1 MKTKIAFANLTDAGL
16 VRQHNEDRAI
26 VCDPGEELGSKMGY
40 LIALADGMGGHA
52 AGEVAA
58 ALALR
63 ELVNRYYS
71 FEGELEPDRI
81 LKAVIAEVNA
91 EVYEAAQTRPDLN
104 TMGTTL
110 VCAVMKDNWLWI
122 ANVGDSRAYLIRG
135 GIALRL
141 TKDHSW
147 VEEQGLTEEEAKRTP
162 FRSAITRSIGTSPIV
177 EVDVFSELLQPR
189 DVVLLCSD
197 GLTKHVPG
205 TVIGK
210 QVAHS
215 HELRKACLSLVQAAK
230 KEGGTDNITV
240 VAARMMRVRKR
251 PDRLAVARAFPNEM
265 TQAQN
270 VILHRRRVVL
280 MTSSVV
286 SVCVLFLL
294 LWGFGVLEKL
304 GLDRLF
310 SPAGEVALPP
320 TPATLAPALSD
331 STVKPPV
338 VATQAASQPQEET
351 AIERK
356 ESADSTVAKDSSGG
370 SVRARE
376 YYARVKMQAGAN
388 NAASQLNPSAPGAP
402 VKEVKTFRAVKVSAP
417 PLEKK
422 GGVATDAKAN
432 SGARAPQK
440 GMVSKKDSAEI
451 KKPEPKPVP
460 QDSIHL
466 KQRTNAAEKDSA
478 NLNK

>member
-1 MKTKIAFANLTDAGL
+1 MLVKTKIAFANLTDAGL

-147 VEEQGLTEEEAKRTP
+147 AEEQGLTVDEAKRTP
-162 FRSAITRSIGTSPIV
+162 FRSAITRSIGTSPTV
-177 EVDVFSELLQPR
+177 EVDVFSEVLQPR

-197 GLTKHVPG
+197 GLTKHVPD

-230 KEGGTDNITV
+230 EEGGTDNITV
-240 VAARMMRVRKR
+240 VAARMMRVRKG
-251 PDRLAVARAFPNEM
+251 PDRFTVARAFPTEM
-265 TQAQN
+265 VQAQS
-270 VILHRRRVVL
+270 VISHRRRTVL
-280 MTSSVV
+280 ITSSVV
-286 SVCVLFLL
+286 SVCALFLL

-304 GLDRLF
+304 GLDRVF
-310 SPAGEVALPP
+310 SPAGEVAPTP
-320 TPATLAPALSD
+320 TPATHTPALSD

-338 VATQAASQPQEET
+338 VATQADSQPQEET
-351 AIERK
+351 ATEWK
-356 ESADSTVAKDSSGG
+356 ESADSTVAKDG
-370 SVRARE
+370 SEGTVRARE
-376 YYARVKMQAGAN
+376 DYDKVKMQATAK
-388 NAASQLNPSAPGAP
+388 NAAHRPNSSTPGTP
-402 VKEVKTFRAVKVSAP
+402 
-417 PLEKK
+417 
-422 GGVATDAKAN
+422 AKAN

-440 GMVSKKDSAEI
+440 GMVSKKDSAAAR
-451 KKPEPKPVP
+451 KPESKPVP
-460 QDSIHL
+460 QDSINL
-466 KQRTNAAEKDSA
+466 KQKPNAAEKDSA
-478 NLNK
+478 KLNK